1 MAGNKRDY
9 YEVLGVSKNAT
20 EADLKKAYRSLAK
33 QYHPDVNPGNKEA
46 EAKFKEINEAY
57 EILSDTEKRQQ
68 YDQFGHDAFTQG
80 AGGGG
85 GGFGGFGGF
94 DFEDIFSSF
103 FGGGGGASRRSNAP
117 QKGDDIGVRVTLTFE
132 EAVFGC
138 KKEISFNRTEGCSDC
153 GGSGAEKGSKTE
165 TCSKCRGTGRIT
177 VQQRTIMG
185 MMQTQ
190 RACDACGGKGKII
203 TTPCR
208 KCRGTGH
215 TTQSKKLDVS
225 IPAGID
231 NGQRI
236 VLRGQGHAGKNGG
249 PNGDL
254 FVEVRVRTHSFFERE
269 GNHLYCEV
277 PISIT
282 EATLGGDIEIPTLEG
297 KEKFRIPEGT
307 QPGTSFTLR
316 GKGVPDVNSGRRGD
330 LIITV
335 NVEIPKNLSAEQKRL
350 LSDFA
355 ASFGD
360 QNNAK
365 KTSFL
370 KKLFDRY
377 R

>member
-1 MAGNKRDY
+1 MAEKRDY
-9 YEVLGVSKNAT
+9 YEVLGVSKNAG
-20 EADLKKAYRSLAK
+20 EADLKKAYRTLAK
-33 QYHPDVNPGNKEA
+33 KYHPDMNPGDKEA
-46 EAKFKEINEAY
+46 EAKFKEVNEAY
-57 EILSDTEKRQQ
+57 EILSDSEKRQQ
-68 YDQFGHDAFTQG
+68 YDQFGHAAFSQGGDGG
-80 AGGGG
+80 AGFG
-85 GGFGGFGGF
+85 GGFGGFG
-94 DFEDIFSSF
+94 FEDIFSSF
-103 FGGGGGASRRSNAP
+103 FGGGGGTRRNGP
-117 QKGDDIGVRVTLTFE
+117 IKGDDVGVRITLTFE

-138 KKEISFNRTEGCSDC
+138 KKEVSYQRTETCGDC
-153 GGSGAEKGSKTE
+153 GGSGAEKGSKSE
-165 TCSKCRGTGRIT
+165 TCAKCHGSGRIT

-185 MMQTQ
+185 IMQTQ
-190 RACDACGGKGKII
+190 RGCDACGGKGKVI
-203 TTPCR
+203 TNPCR
-208 KCRGTGH
+208 KCRGSGQVS
-215 TTQSKKLDVS
+215 QSKKLEVN

-254 FVEVRVRTHSFFERE
+254 FVEVRVKTHSFFERE

-282 EATLGGDIEIPTLEG
+282 EATLGAEIEIPTLEG

-307 QPGTSFTLR
+307 QPATNFTLR

-330 LIITV
+330 LVITV
-335 NVEIPKNLSAEQKRL
+335 NVEVPKNLSPEQKRL
-350 LSDFA
+350 LAEFA
-355 ASFGD
+355 AGFGD
-360 QNNAK
+360 QNNTK